1 MPVDPSSTVVG
12 FVGTGVMGRS
22 MARHLVDAGYRVLVY
37 TRTRQKAAPVLE
49 AGAEWRDS
57 VADVAQGSDV
67 VITIVGY
74 PADVEEVYLGEGG
87 ILSAARPGTLVV
99 DMTTSKPSLA
109 RRIHEAAAGKGIRA
123 LDAPVSGGDV
133 GAREARLSIMVGG
146 DEDAFETVR
155 PVLEVL
161 GKNIVHQ
168 GPAGAG
174 QHTKMANQIA
184 IASGMIGVCEAL
196 AYARRAGLDPWRV
209 LESIEKGAAAS
220 WSLSNYGPRML
231 RGDFEP
237 GFYVKHF
244 LKDMG
249 IALEA
254 AEEMD
259 LDLPGLEL
267 ARMLYDEVA
276 EIGFA
281 EKGTQ
286 SLFALWEEEDGGE
299 GAPDLVQI
307 APR

>member
-1 MPVDPSSTVVG
+1 MPLDPSRTVVG
-12 FVGTGVMGRS
+12 FIGTGVMGRS
-22 MARHLVDAGYRVLVY
+22 MARNLVGAGYRVLVY
-37 TRTRQKAAPVLE
+37 TRTPAKAAPVLE
-49 AGAEWRDS
+49 AGAEWRDA
-57 VADVAQGSDV
+57 VADVARESDV
-67 VITIVGY
+67 VITMVGY
-74 PADVEEVYLGEGG
+74 PADVEEVYLGERG
-87 ILSAARPGTLVV
+87 ILASARPGAYVV

-109 RRIHEAAAGKGIRA
+109 RRIYEEAAGKGIRA

-146 DEDAFETVR
+146 DEDAFEAVR
-155 PVLEVL
+155 PVLEAL
-161 GKNIVHQ
+161 GKNIVYQ

-209 LESIEKGAAAS
+209 LQSIETGAAAS

-286 SLFALWEEEDGGE
+286 SLFVLWEEDE
-299 GAPDLVQI
+299 GDDAAPDLVQLT
-307 APR
+307 RR